1 MTKRIQL
8 REMTEE
14 EQRVLTRLSASRKA
28 EAALVRRATM
38 IVHYYAGASLRT
50 IGQELHMDE
59 DTVSRW
65 VHRFVDA
72 GLDGLRDEPRSGRP
86 MIYTVEEVSLLLQT
100 ALTKPKDLGLPFGS
114 WTLDRLQAYLHE
126 EKGLKMKRSRIDEIL
141 LKEGLRWRKDEWWF
155 GVRVD
160 PDFAQKRGPLSNS
173 TRGRRPRASS
183 PVSIN

>member
-1 MTKRIQL
+1 MAKRIQL

-14 EQRVLTRLSASRKA
+14 EQRVLKRLSVSHKA
-28 EAALVRRATM
+28 QAALVRRSTM
-38 IVHYYAGASLRT
+38 IVHYYAGASLQT
-50 IGQELHMDE
+50 IGQELHVDE

-65 VHRFVDA
+65 VHRFVQA
-72 GLDGLRDEPRSGRP
+72 GLDGLRDHPRSGRP
-86 MIYTVEEVSLLLQT
+86 MMYTVDEVSLVLHT
-100 ALTKPKDLGLPFGS
+100 ALSKPKDLGLPFGS

-126 EKGLKMKRSRIDEIL
+126 EKGIKMKRSRIDEIL

-160 PDFAQKRGPLSNS
+160 PDFAKKRGPLLSC

-183 PVSIN
+183 PVSTN